1 MKKIIFLLVAFMP
14 YLAFGQKAK
23 IEFEKTSHNFGTIS
37 ENGGKVTYNFVFK
50 NTGNT
55 PLILT
60 NVRAGCGCT
69 VPEWNRQPVA
79 PGTSGSIKVSFNP
92 QGRPGSFVKSV
103 TVNSNSSTPV
113 ISLTLRGNV
122 SRKPMGPY
130 DAYKYT
136 AGPLRLTT
144 SNINFGA
151 IKHTDVAEK
160 NIELINTDT
169 KPVQISFS
177 TPVPNIRTTPTPTTL
192 KKGEKGKITLTYD
205 ATAKEEWGFI
215 TAPVE
220 INVDG
225 QKVGQITVAVHINED
240 FSSYEGNHEK
250 APVAVFS
257 EESVQLENLAK
268 NSTQTHDFYIQNSGK
283 SDLIIRKTKPS
294 DSNTSIHLAKNIIKP
309 GKKTKATITFE
320 TGNTPKTTKIIQF
333 ITNDPKNTVI
343 NYRLIAKTK

>member
-169 KPVQISFS
+169 KRFKSAFQLLS
-177 TPVPNIRTTPTPTTL
+177 PTS
-192 KKGEKGKITLTYD
+192 
-205 ATAKEEWGFI
+205 
-215 TAPVE
+215 
-220 INVDG
+220 G
-225 QKVGQITVAVHINED
+225 QPLLLRH
-240 FSSYEGNHEK
+240 
-250 APVAVFS
+250 
-257 EESVQLENLAK
+257 
-268 NSTQTHDFYIQNSGK
+268 
-283 SDLIIRKTKPS
+283 
-294 DSNTSIHLAKNIIKP
+294 
-309 GKKTKATITFE
+309 
-320 TGNTPKTTKIIQF
+320 
-333 ITNDPKNTVI
+333 
-343 NYRLIAKTK
+343 

>member
-1 MKKIIFLLVAFMP
+1 M
-14 YLAFGQKAK
+14 YGQD
-23 IEFEKTSHNFGTIS
+23 
-37 ENGGKVTYNFVFK
+37 VD
-50 NTGNT
+50 
-55 PLILT
+55 
-60 NVRAGCGCT
+60 
-69 VPEWNRQPVA
+69 VPFRKDRQPVA

-225 QKVGQITVAVHINED
+225 QKSARL
-240 FSSYEGNHEK
+240 
-250 APVAVFS
+250 
-257 EESVQLENLAK
+257 QLP
-268 NSTQTHDFYIQNSGK
+268 Y
-283 SDLIIRKTKPS
+283 
-294 DSNTSIHLAKNIIKP
+294 TS
-309 GKKTKATITFE
+309 
-320 TGNTPKTTKIIQF
+320 TKIFHPMRVIMKKPLSPYSQ
-333 ITNDPKNTVI
+333 KNPY
-343 NYRLIAKTK
+343 NWKT